1 MDDRKKVAAAVSA
14 VLHYIRTEE
23 EAFAMQ
29 ATVPAAERL
38 WPGSMFSPAM
48 PFKPWGIS
56 GRQAQMQMRNL
67 MQMRTF
73 RRVG

>member
-1 MDDRKKVAAAVSA
+1 METEKKITAAVAA

-23 EAFAMQ
+23 EAAHAQ
-29 ATVPAAERL
+29 RALSGDALSESL
-38 WPGSMFSPAM
+38 PGMNYSPWRA
-48 PFKPWGIS
+48 S

-73 RRVG
+73 QRVIK